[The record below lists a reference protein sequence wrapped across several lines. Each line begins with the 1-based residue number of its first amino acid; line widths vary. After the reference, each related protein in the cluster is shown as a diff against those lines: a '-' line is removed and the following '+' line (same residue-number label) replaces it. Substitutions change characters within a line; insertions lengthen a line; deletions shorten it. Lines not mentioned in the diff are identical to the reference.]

1 MTCFVWGLLL
11 LNMGAACTFGWQR
24 NWPWALIYGGAATI
38 QIGCLW
44 ATWR

>member
-1 MTCFVWGLLL
+1 MSVFIVSLLL

-24 NWPWALIYGGAATI
+24 NWPWMVIYTGAGMI
-38 QIGCLW
+38 QAGCLW